1 MKYTLEETKELICGY
16 KACETETERADYI
29 DNTSLTSGKS
39 VASVRAKLVAEGVY
53 ISKKRRSK
61 ITGGTPK
68 SKEFMVDEMEKE
80 FDFPIGSLEGLEKAP
95 KLVLVTIYKRLK
107 KLS

>member
-1 MKYTLEETKELICGY
+1 MKYTTEETNELIAGY
-16 KACETETERADYI
+16 KACESEIERKEYM
-29 DNTSLTSGKS
+29 DNIS
-39 VASVRAKLVAEGVY
+39 VRWSRSISSIRAKLVSEKVY
-53 ISKKRRSK
+53 ISKKRTSK

-95 KLVLVTIYKRLK
+95 KLVLVTIYERLK